1 MSEDGL
7 KKKSKVKGMVKEW
20 HCLVNATKM
29 MLMSMITILMMYME
43 LMSMSMVMYMMMGMR
58 K

>member
-29 MLMSMITILMMYME
+29 KLMSTITILMMYME